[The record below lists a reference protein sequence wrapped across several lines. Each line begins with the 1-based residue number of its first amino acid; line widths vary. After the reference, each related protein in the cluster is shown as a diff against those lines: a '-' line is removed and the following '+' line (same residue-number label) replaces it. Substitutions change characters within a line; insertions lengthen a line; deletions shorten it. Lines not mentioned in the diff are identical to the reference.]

1 MALKKIIL
9 TSVIAVI
16 CGLSVLAQDRNT
28 TIENDSL
35 QAIIYEET
43 SDYIQIY
50 KNRITAKL
58 YYVDTSNSLMVQD
71 RNSNF
76 YVNLVP
82 NKQNRIGASVA
93 FRSIAISYAFAPN
106 FLAKNKDNEDSKLF
120 NLNFRTYFGKHW
132 MQTLDFYNQKGFY
145 IENKDASIYLPKT
158 KSFKV
163 GGSTSYIFNENFS
176 FRAIATQDEKQLKS
190 AGSFIPGIVYY
201 YSKMDLVAEDPD
213 PEFNLHSDLT
223 TFDIALA
230 PAYYYNFVPTKNL
243 FLSLGVSAGI
253 GLNYSESKDDVEH
266 ERLTSLLTEI
276 DFRGAITYDIDNL
289 YLGANYNYLILNHNS
304 DRSSYVKDNIPF
316 FQAYI
321 GYRFKAP
328 RKIVHTANDI
338 NDKIIPKSKD

>member
-1 MALKKIIL
+1 MALKKVLFYIITL
-9 TSVIAVI
+9 KCCFSVW
-16 CGLSVLAQDRNT
+16 SQDRIPT
-28 TIENDSL
+28 TENDSL
-35 QAIIYEET
+35 HAIIYEET

-58 YYVDTSNSLMVQD
+58 YYVNTSNSLMVQD

-82 NKQNRIGASVA
+82 NKQDRIGASVA

-120 NLNFRTYFGKHW
+120 NLNLRTYFGKRW

-158 KSFKV
+158 KSFKA
-163 GGSTSYIFNENFS
+163 GGSTSFILNENFS
-176 FRAIATQDEKQLKS
+176 FRAIASQDEKQLKS
-190 AGSFIPGIVYY
+190 VGSFIPGIVYY
-201 YSKMDLVAEDPD
+201 YSKMDFIAEDTD
-213 PEFNLHSDLT
+213 PANNFESDLT
-223 TFDIALA
+223 TFDIAFA

-243 FLSLGVSAGI
+243 FLSLGISAGL
-253 GLNYSESKDDVEH
+253 GLNYSESKDSTTNES
-266 ERLTSLLTEI
+266 LTSLLTEI

-289 YLGANYNYLILNHNS
+289 YLGANYNYLILNHNT
-304 DRSSYVKDNIPF
+304 DRSSYIKDNIPF
-316 FQAYI
+316 FQAFI

-328 RKIVHTANDI
+328 RKVVNTANHF
-338 NDKIIPKSKD
+338 NEKITPKTQE